1 MSNSR
6 SIASARQRRAG
17 EGPAINVR
25 PNQQTISAQ
34 QFIQQQQQIPQ
45 QIQQIQQL
53 RPHQQI
59 KQQTPNYPQQFQQ
72 QSTMPQPN
80 YGMQNVPSQM
90 QNYNVNS
97 NNVNPKVTQIPNIGS
112 VPMNSQVEQIGVGPG
127 KLSVSDAFAL
137 VTIRLGRVET
147 IIQKIQSENTL
158 ETNDNGQNI
167 DMSIINS
174 LVSRLEN
181 LEKDKKAITEF
192 SEEFTQ
198 FKNQIFDNTYV
209 DNVENVDTSL
219 NADVYSRIENLE
231 NSIKQKDEIIEEFIQ
246 FKKEMQNP
254 KTKFITQNDTIH
266 QIHKICDEKIQLT
279 HNDLNEKVNK
289 VTEYNSKLYQNEF
302 DEKLNKITCDLNETK
317 EFLIKMENYVSQIDK
332 KLMDIMSN
340 KSFMVS
346 CEVENNTNQLED
358 ENVSVNLKE
367 IIKNEL
373 ANINTNTN
381 NSEEE
386 IESF

>member
-17 EGPAINVR
+17 EGPVINGR
-25 PNQQTISAQ
+25 QNQQTISAQ
-34 QFIQQQQQIPQ
+34 QFIQQQQ
-45 QIQQIQQL
+45 IQQQPPQPQQL
-53 RPHQQI
+53 RPHQQLR
-59 KQQTPNYPQQFQQ
+59 QQTPNYPQQFQQ
-72 QSTMPQPN
+72 QSTMHQQN
-80 YGMQNVPSQM
+80 YGVQNVPSQI
-90 QNYNVNS
+90 QTFNVNS
-97 NNVNPKVTQIPNIGS
+97 KVPQIPNIGG

-147 IIQKIQSENTL
+147 IIQKIQSENTF
-158 ETNDNGQNI
+158 ETNDNSQNI

-181 LEKDKKAITEF
+181 LEKDKKTITEF

-198 FKNQIFDNTYV
+198 FKNQIFDSTYV
-209 DNVENVDTSL
+209 DNIDSNL
-219 NADVYSRIENLE
+219 NTDVYSRIDNLE

-246 FKKEMQNP
+246 FKKQMQNP
-254 KTKFITQNDTIH
+254 KTKFITQNETTH
-266 QIHKICDEKIQLT
+266 QIHNICDEKILLT
-279 HNDLNEKVNK
+279 HNDFNEKLNK
-289 VTEYNSKLYQNEF
+289 STEYNSKLYQNEL
-302 DEKLNKITCDLNETK
+302 DEKLNKITSDLNDTK
-317 EFLIKMENYVSQIDK
+317 EFLLKMENYVSEINQKLID
-332 KLMDIMSN
+332 LMLNKSELQKD

-346 CEVENNTNQLED
+346 CEAQNMSDELLSD
-358 ENVSVNLKE
+358 ENISVNLKE
-367 IIKNEL
+367 IIQNEL
-373 ANINTNTN
+373 ANVNTN